1 MTKISSQV
9 IIKFWFQELT
19 PEQWWKKDPNLDD
32 HIQENYSSL
41 HLQATKG
48 ELWEWRTTA
57 EGRLA
62 EVLILD
68 QFSRHIY
75 RDRPQAFA
83 QDSMALA
90 LAQEAVLLKADL
102 ALGPIKR
109 SFLYLPFMHSESV
122 KIHEVAV
129 KLYTAL
135 GLKENLEFELLHK
148 KIIDQFG
155 RYPHR
160 NEVLERISTE
170 EELAFL
176 QQENSRF

>member
-19 PEQWWKKDPNLDD
+19 PEQWWKKDSNLDD
-32 HIQENYSSL
+32 HIRENYSSL

-109 SFLYLPFMHSESV
+109 
-122 KIHEVAV
+122 
-129 KLYTAL
+129 
-135 GLKENLEFELLHK
+135 
-148 KIIDQFG
+148 
-155 RYPHR
+155 
-160 NEVLERISTE
+160 
-170 EELAFL
+170 
-176 QQENSRF
+176 

>member
-1 MTKISSQV
+1 MQNISSQ
-9 IIKFWFQELT
+9 ILNFWFQELT
-19 PEQWWKKDPNLDD
+19 PAQWWKKDPALDG
-32 HIQENYSSL
+32 HIRENYS
-41 HLQATKG
+41 HHHHQATQG
-48 ELWEWRTTA
+48 ELWEWRITA

-62 EVLILD
+62 EILILD

-75 RDRPQAFA
+75 RDQPQAFS
-83 QDSMALA
+83 QDSMALV

-102 ALGPIKR
+102 ALEPLKR

-122 KIHEVAV
+122 KIHKIAV
-129 KLYTAL
+129 KLYTEL

-148 KIIDQFG
+148 KIIAQFG

-160 NEVLERISTE
+160 NEILGRTSTE

-176 QQENSRF
+176 QQEDSRF